1 MNIDLKE
8 VCTFS
13 RISKCYSSSHYLLR
27 SFSLKLSLFPHVFT
41 QFLYFLYLY
50 TGLYYHYISED
61 VIVGSQPRSAG
72 DIAHLAH
79 ENNVKAILNLQ
90 QDKDLH
96 HWGVNLHE
104 LSHASA
110 QHGIELIR
118 TPAVDFDPHSLRA
131 TLPTAVAAME
141 RARRNHG
148 RVYVHCTAG
157 LGRSPAVA
165 IAALYWFTDMDLD
178 TAYNLLTSIRPCG
191 PNKDAIRGATYDLI
205 TGGHWDHFHQLP
217 SDAFSSLSD
226 DERDLIR
233 EKLLGESSSSE
244 SE

>member
-1 MNIDLKE
+1 MRRACPMAIAEPLADPSVEQYNKRMAEKMGWTTLDNPFE
-8 VCTFS
+8 Y
-13 RISKCYSSSHYLLR
+13 RPER
-27 SFSLKLSLFPHVFT
+27 
-41 QFLYFLYLY
+41 
-50 TGLYYHYISED
+50 GLYYHYISED
-61 VIVGSQPRSAG
+61 VIVGSQPRNAG
-72 DIAHLAH
+72 DIAHLAN
-79 ENNVKAILNLQ
+79 ENNVRAILNLQ

-104 LSHASA
+104 LFCASSD
-110 QHGIELIR
+110 HGIELIR

-131 TLPTAVAAME
+131 TLPTAVAALE
-141 RARRNHG
+141 RARKNHG

-178 TAYNLLTSIRPCG
+178 TAYMYLTDIRPCG
-191 PNKDAIRGATYDLI
+191 PNKEAIRGATYDLI
-205 TGGHWDHFHQLP
+205 TGGHWDHFHRLP

-233 EKLLGESSSSE
+233 EKLLGESSSE